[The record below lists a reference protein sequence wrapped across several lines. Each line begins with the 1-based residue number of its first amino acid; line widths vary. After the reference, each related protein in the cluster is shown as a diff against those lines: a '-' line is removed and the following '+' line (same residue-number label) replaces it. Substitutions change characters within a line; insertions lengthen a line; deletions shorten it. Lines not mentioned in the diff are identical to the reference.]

1 MQACNLRIFKKLR
14 DMITIIFTQNSLQ
27 FLLFFQFSPS
37 FLLVSKDEDNEY
49 YTH

>member
-27 FLLFFQFSPS
+27 FLLFFQFSAVI
-37 FLLVSKDEDNEY
+37 FVGVKR
-49 YTH
+49 